1 MIIADTCS
9 VIRDPIKGLRDAN
22 RCKMDMAGA
31 IDVRQVSISSNGGA
45 KLATVVTRNTDNEHS
60 LLLINYDAGSV
71 QKKLSNITSAVFSA
85 DGK

>member
-1 MIIADTCS
+1 
-9 VIRDPIKGLRDAN
+9 
-22 RCKMDMAGA
+22 MDMAGA
-31 IDVRQVSISSNGGA
+31 IDVRQVSISSTGGA